1 MHIVCVC
8 GLGMGSS
15 LILKMTV
22 DKALKELN
30 VTGHDIE
37 HWDAGTVD
45 SRNADLIVT
54 SADFESR
61 QRDLCKKR
69 GQHGGGERAIESLS
83 GGKSA
88 PVMASFHHLYKEG
101 KEKIWQF

>member
-8 GLGMGSS
+8 GMGLGSS

-22 DKALKELN
+22 DKALSQLGS
-30 VTGHDIE
+30 TGHDIE

-45 SRNADLIVT
+45 SKQADLIVT

-61 QRDLCKKR
+61 FAGRDNVVFVTNVVNT
-69 GQHGGGERAIESLS
+69 EE
-83 GGKSA
+83 
-88 PVMASFHHLYKEG
+88 V
-101 KEKIWQF
+101 KEKLKAYLESKNLL

>member
-22 DKALKELN
+22 DKAMKELGA
-30 VTGHDIE
+30 TGHDIE

-54 SADFESR
+54 SADFQDRFAGRENVVFV
-61 QRDLCKKR
+61 KNVV
-69 GQHGGGERAIESLS
+69 
-83 GGKSA
+83 SA
-88 PVMASFHHLYKEG
+88 TEVKEALKVYLEEHHLM
-101 KEKIWQF
+101 

>member
-22 DKALKELN
+22 DKALKELGA
-30 VTGHDIE
+30 TGHELE

-45 SRNADLIVT
+45 SRGADLIVT
-54 SADFESR
+54 SSDFQER
-61 QRDLCKKR
+61 FAGRDNVIFVKNVVNTA
-69 GQHGGGERAIESLS
+69 EA
-83 GGKSA
+83 
-88 PVMASFHHLYKEG
+88 KEQL
-101 KEKIWQF
+101 KAYLEANRLL

>member
-22 DKALKELN
+22 DKAMKELGA
-30 VTGHDIE
+30 TGHDIE

-54 SADFESR
+54 SADFQDRFAGRSNVVFV
-61 QRDLCKKR
+61 KNVV
-69 GQHGGGERAIESLS
+69 
-83 GGKSA
+83 SA
-88 PVMASFHHLYKEG
+88 TEVKDVLKAYLEEHHLM
-101 KEKIWQF
+101 

>member
-37 HWDAGTVD
+37 HWDAGTLD

-61 QRDLCKKR
+61 FAGRDNVVYVTNVVNKEEVKGKLKAYLES
-69 GQHGGGERAIESLS
+69 HGL
-83 GGKSA
+83 
-88 PVMASFHHLYKEG
+88 M
-101 KEKIWQF
+101 

>member
-22 DKALKELN
+22 DTALKELN

-61 QRDLCKKR
+61 FAGRDNVVYVTNVVNKEEVKGKLKAYLES
-69 GQHGGGERAIESLS
+69 HGL
-83 GGKSA
+83 
-88 PVMASFHHLYKEG
+88 M
-101 KEKIWQF
+101 

>member
-61 QRDLCKKR
+61 LAGRDNVVYVTNVVNKEEVKGKLKAYLES
-69 GQHGGGERAIESLS
+69 HGL
-83 GGKSA
+83 
-88 PVMASFHHLYKEG
+88 M
-101 KEKIWQF
+101 

>member
-22 DKALKELN
+22 DKALKELE

-45 SRNADLIVT
+45 RRNADLIVT

-61 QRDLCKKR
+61 FAGRDNVVFVTNVVNKEEVKGKLK
-69 GQHGGGERAIESLS
+69 AYLESHNL
-83 GGKSA
+83 
-88 PVMASFHHLYKEG
+88 M
-101 KEKIWQF
+101 

>member
-22 DKALKELN
+22 DTALKELN

-37 HWDAGTVD
+37 HWDTGTVD

-61 QRDLCKKR
+61 FAGRDNVVYVTNVVNKEEVKGKLKAYLES
-69 GQHGGGERAIESLS
+69 HGL
-83 GGKSA
+83 
-88 PVMASFHHLYKEG
+88 M
-101 KEKIWQF
+101 

>member
-22 DKALKELN
+22 DKALKELGA
-30 VTGHDIE
+30 TGHDIE
-37 HWDAGTVD
+37 HWDAGTVG

-54 SADFESR
+54 SSDFQER
-61 QRDLCKKR
+61 FA
-69 GQHGGGERAIESLS
+69 GQDNVIFVSNIVNTGE
-83 GGKSA
+83 
-88 PVMASFHHLYKEG
+88 V
-101 KEKIWQF
+101 KEKLGEYLKAKQML

>member
-22 DKALKELN
+22 DKALREIGA
-30 VTGHDIE
+30 TGHDVE

-45 SRNADLIVT
+45 SRNGDLIVT
-54 SADFESR
+54 SEDFRSR
-61 QRDLCKKR
+61 
-69 GQHGGGERAIESLS
+69 
-83 GGKSA
+83 
-88 PVMASFHHLYKEG
+88 FEG
-101 KEKIWQF
+101 RKNVVYVRNVVNTAEVKEKLKAYLEENHLL

>member
-22 DKALKELN
+22 DKALKELGA
-30 VTGHDIE
+30 TGHEIE

-45 SRNADLIVT
+45 SRAADLIVT
-54 SADFESR
+54 SAGRKNVIFVNNVVNT
-61 QRDLCKKR
+61 
-69 GQHGGGERAIESLS
+69 GEVREKLK
-83 GGKSA
+83 GYLEEN
-88 PVMASFHHLYKEG
+88 HLM
-101 KEKIWQF
+101 

>member
-22 DKALKELN
+22 DKAMKEL
-30 VTGHDIE
+30 GQPDHDIE

-54 SADFESR
+54 SQDFESR
-61 QRDLCKKR
+61 FAGRDNV
-69 GQHGGGERAIESLS
+69 IF
-83 GGKSA
+83 
-88 PVMASFHHLYKEG
+88 VTNVVNKEEV
-101 KEKIWQF
+101 KEKLKAYLDSHKVT

>member
-22 DKALKELN
+22 DKAMKELGA
-30 VTGHDIE
+30 TGHDIE

-54 SADFESR
+54 SADFQDR
-61 QRDLCKKR
+61 FAGRKNVVFVKNVV
-69 GQHGGGERAIESLS
+69 
-83 GGKSA
+83 SA
-88 PVMASFHHLYKEG
+88 TEVKEAL
-101 KEKIWQF
+101 KVYLEEHQLM

>member
-22 DKALKELN
+22 DKAMKELG

-54 SADFESR
+54 SADFQDRFAGRENVVFV
-61 QRDLCKKR
+61 KNVV
-69 GQHGGGERAIESLS
+69 
-83 GGKSA
+83 SA
-88 PVMASFHHLYKEG
+88 TETKEALKVYLEEHHLM
-101 KEKIWQF
+101 

>member
-61 QRDLCKKR
+61 FVGRDNVVYVTNVVNKEEVKGKLKAYLES
-69 GQHGGGERAIESLS
+69 HGL
-83 GGKSA
+83 
-88 PVMASFHHLYKEG
+88 M
-101 KEKIWQF
+101 

>member
-22 DKALKELN
+22 DKALKELGI
-30 VTGHDIE
+30 TGHDIE

-54 SADFESR
+54 SEDFRSR
-61 QRDLCKKR
+61 FAERKNVVFVKNVVNTGEVKEKLDAFFK
-69 GQHGGGERAIESLS
+69 GGGL
-83 GGKSA
+83 
-88 PVMASFHHLYKEG
+88 
-101 KEKIWQF
+101 Q

>member
-8 GLGMGSS
+8 GLGMSSS

-61 QRDLCKKR
+61 FAGRDNVVYVTNVVNKEEVKGKLKAYLES
-69 GQHGGGERAIESLS
+69 HGL
-83 GGKSA
+83 
-88 PVMASFHHLYKEG
+88 M
-101 KEKIWQF
+101 

>member
-22 DKALKELN
+22 DKAMQELGEN
-30 VTGHDIE
+30 GHDIE

-54 SADFESR
+54 SDDFESR
-61 QRDLCKKR
+61 FAGRDNVVFV
-69 GQHGGGERAIESLS
+69 SN
-83 GGKSA
+83 
-88 PVMASFHHLYKEG
+88 VVNKEEV
-101 KEKIWQF
+101 KEKLKAYLESRS

>member
-45 SRNADLIVT
+45 SRNAELIVT

-61 QRDLCKKR
+61 FAGRDNVVYVTNVVNKEEVKGKLKAYLES
-69 GQHGGGERAIESLS
+69 HGL
-83 GGKSA
+83 
-88 PVMASFHHLYKEG
+88 M
-101 KEKIWQF
+101 